1 MQLSLNRTDQTRV
14 PSPLFLGAA
23 LLPVAAFAYSLIEA
37 RLHRVK
43 RYRLNVLPS
52 GAAPLRLLQVSD
64 LHLRTRT
71 RRLARFVESL
81 ADVEYDLVLAT
92 GDLLGEADAMPKCA
106 EILNGLRG
114 RLGRFFVLGSS
125 DYYAPIFKNYF
136 DYFRGKRRLGTR
148 RNRTAEFIEKLT
160 STGWTDLDNKNM
172 VIDLNGMKTQMTG
185 LDDPYLHRDDRTLL
199 KREPGVDFAICVTH
213 DPAPYRD
220 AARNDYDLI
229 VGGHTHGG
237 QVRLPLVGALVTN
250 SSLPRGLA
258 KGLHRVDR
266 SWLFVNPGLG
276 TGKYAPFRFLC
287 PPEASVLELHPP
299 DEP

>member
-1 MQLSLNRTDQTRV
+1 M
-14 PSPLFLGAA
+14 SPLLLGAA
-23 LLPVAAFAYSLIEA
+23 VLPVAAIAYGLIEA
-37 RLHRVK
+37 RLHRLN
-43 RYRLNVLPS
+43 RYRLNILPS
-52 GAAPLRLLQVSD
+52 RASPLRLLQVSD
-64 LHLRTRT
+64 LHLRPGTH
-71 RRLARFVESL
+71 RLAEFVESL
-81 ADVEYDLVLAT
+81 GETEYDIVLAT
-92 GDLLGEADAMPKCA
+92 GDLLGDPAAMPRCA

-125 DYYAPIFKNYF
+125 DYYTPIFKNYF

-148 RNRTAEFIEKLT
+148 KNRTEEFKETLV
-160 STGWTDLDNKNM
+160 SAGWTDLDNKNM

-220 AARNDYDLI
+220 AAQNDYDLI
-229 VGGHTHGG
+229 IGGHTHGG
-237 QVRLPLVGALVTN
+237 QVRLPLIGALVTN

-258 KGLHRVDR
+258 KGLHRVNG

-287 PPEASVLELHPP
+287 PPEASVLELHPR